1 MIRNAPD
8 LVQNYSMSCGKVRF
22 RSEDKPRIGR
32 LIATADFT
40 SVDGSR
46 HDFEASTRRRGPRNQ
61 LHRSEDFLV
70 TMMPDSLCTTDCGRK
85 RRCAVSTSPCASG
98 RIDQRSL
105 AQFIEFIPLITRCG
119 PIPKQRPEQQPHPI
133 TRMDGSALAS
143 YSCGL
148 LLLLLSISSPDVQGM
163 ENHV

>member
-1 MIRNAPD
+1 MYNGLR
-8 LVQNYSMSCGKVRF
+8 QQKVMRCV
-22 RSEDKPRIGR
+22 RISLRLWQDRPTLAGPTHQFIA
-32 LIATADFT
+32 LIA
-40 SVDGSR
+40 G
-46 HDFEASTRRRGPRNQ
+46 
-61 LHRSEDFLV
+61 
-70 TMMPDSLCTTDCGRK
+70 
-85 RRCAVSTSPCASG
+85 
-98 RIDQRSL
+98 
-105 AQFIEFIPLITRCG
+105 CG